1 MPFVSAVLEDW
12 EGHCVMN
19 SSADENVKRNTR
31 ISRARFFAEPPPE
44 FSIKFSVSGLPKNFV
59 QDADKELNL
68 DGDLI
73 SYVESLGDFE
83 IELITRLED
92 EHRHAFFSTKAKE
105 AILWAVY
112 YGIGESGC
120 RYSVLVEYGK
130 ESKEVQEEISRIMAW
145 GK

>member
-59 QDADKELNL
+59 QDGTEFRWGLNFL
-68 DGDLI
+68 
-73 SYVESLGDFE
+73 
-83 IELITRLED
+83 
-92 EHRHAFFSTKAKE
+92 
-105 AILWAVY
+105 
-112 YGIGESGC
+112 C
-120 RYSVLVEYGK
+120 
-130 ESKEVQEEISRIMAW
+130 
-145 GK
+145 